1 MENKTLVSVIV
12 PVYNRE
18 NTIIPCVESI
28 LKSEFLDFEI
38 LLIDDGSTDSTRV
51 KCEQMTVRDKRIKFV
66 HKRNEGVSVAR
77 NTGLAMAR
85 GEWITFVDSDDA
97 ILPCHLNVLRH
108 KHSDSIDLI
117 MTGHSS
123 GKIVNGE
130 VKTTTVGVGISQDV
144 VTVSN
149 AAAYLFNDFEPFK
162 NPVYPIWN
170 KFFKR
175 QILDEHRIRF
185 DSTMSLGEDQVF
197 LCDYLQNA
205 RGLVYYKMKSYVNLS
220 WPNLMHLGLK
230 LRTPSDYLYNQKKN
244 YQALCH
250 IIRNGGG
257 KTEQYA
263 VNYGI
268 DRPITRILYNYTKV
282 ENRNLLSLKELEAF
296 TKSEII
302 PYLKTI
308 NTERY
313 KPVDLNVRWIS
324 YLLLHVSANIAI
336 QYCRIYNLFHPL
348 YSFAYRVVRKFK
360 RILK

>member
-1 MENKTLVSVIV
+1 MENKTLVSIIV

-18 NTIIPCVESI
+18 NTITPCVESI

-51 KCEQMTVRDKRIKFV
+51 KCEQMAACDKRIRFV
-66 HKRNEGVSVAR
+66 HKINEGVSVAR
-77 NTGLAMAR
+77 NIGLSMAQ

-97 ILPCHLNVLRH
+97 ILPCHLNVLGH

-117 MTGHSS
+117 MTGHTS
-123 GKIVNGE
+123 GKIMNGE
-130 VKTTTVGVGISQDV
+130 VRTSTCIGTIQDA

-149 AAAYLFNDFEPFK
+149 ASAYLFSEFEPFK
-162 NPVYPIWN
+162 NPFFPIWN

-197 LCDYLQNA
+197 LCDYLQYA

-220 WPNLMHLGLK
+220 WPNLVHLGSK

-244 YQALCH
+244 YQALCR

-268 DRPITRILYNYTKV
+268 DRPITRILYNYTKAK
-282 ENRNLLSLKELEAF
+282 NRNRLSLKELEMF
-296 TKSEII
+296 TKKEII
-302 PYLKTI
+302 PYIKSI
-308 NTERY
+308 DTERY
-313 KPVDLNVRWIS
+313 KPVDLNVRWIC
-324 YLLLHVSANIAI
+324 YLLLHVSANTAI
-336 QYCRIYNLFHPL
+336 LYCRIYNLFHPF
-348 YSFAYRVVRKFK
+348 YSFVCRKIQKIK
-360 RILK
+360 RFLK